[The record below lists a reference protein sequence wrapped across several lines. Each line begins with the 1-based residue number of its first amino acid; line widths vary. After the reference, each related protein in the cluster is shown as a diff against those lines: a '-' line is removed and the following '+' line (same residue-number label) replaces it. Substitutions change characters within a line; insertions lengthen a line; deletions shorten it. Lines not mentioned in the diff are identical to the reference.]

1 MLNELSVTQFLGQI
15 VTEAEYYRCDAF
27 ILMERICKELMDY
40 DDCRNDEIDCIIASR
55 KCGFEWIFADDCD
68 GKSYNW
74 QSILHNEKLNH
85 IYKCKIYWDR
95 TPFGWERQIKFKEI
109 NHDEMVEWMEYQKSV
124 NDNVK
129 EIKELIEIGD

>member
-55 KCGFEWIFADDCD
+55 NCGFEWIFEVV
-68 GKSYNW
+68 
-74 QSILHNEKLNH
+74 L
-85 IYKCKIYWDR
+85 
-95 TPFGWERQIKFKEI
+95 
-109 NHDEMVEWMEYQKSV
+109 
-124 NDNVK
+124 
-129 EIKELIEIGD
+129 

>member
-1 MLNELSVTQFLGQI
+1 MLNTLSVTQFLGQI

-55 KCGFEWIFADDCD
+55 KCGFEWIFTDDCD

-85 IYKCKIYWDR
+85 IYICNMYWDR
-95 TPFGWERQIKFKEI
+95 TPFGWERQIKFTEI
-109 NHDEMVEWMEYQKSV
+109 NRDAMVRWMEYHKSV